1 LFKNIKEMYLMFN
14 IQKRTGIFDLKD
26 KIMWN
31 ILFYIDIS
39 KYKSK

>member
-1 LFKNIKEMYLMFN
+1 MYLMFK
-14 IQKRTGIFDLKD
+14 IQKRTRIFDLKD
-26 KIMWN
+26 KVMWN